1 MPQPVAFNTGSS
13 ISGSIQSSR
22 ISYAI
27 ETSGSDYRAGYAGKN
42 WYSELPATTGV
53 VFIKDT
59 TAIGRGNP
67 GNPAFWITNGTSS
80 AAILATANGLP
91 GSPRNFATTESA
103 YSWSLA
109 NGFFINDPNEP
120 FNQIDTDS
128 LVLYLDASKTV
139 SYPTTASTWYD
150 ISGNND
156 NGSLINGPTYNS
168 IGAIVFDGIDDRG
181 DISNIVNIG
190 NPNTVTAIVK
200 LNGLQSGS
208 SGAGSPGTSVYGPT
222 ANGADNWLGF
232 SGSKVNLFGT
242 ELNDINNFE
251 LNSIS
256 SLDTSNTRW
265 YSVTSTISGSIATI
279 YLNGIQ
285 DNTVT
290 KSFTIGSWNS
300 SANIGSR
307 GANQRLFKGS
317 ISSIQAY
324 NKALTQ
330 TEILQ
335 NYYQAPIVTNG
346 LVFAVD
352 AGNLVS
358 YESGSTITYSLTGSA
373 TGSLFNGTS
382 FSNTKGGV
390 WSFDGADDFIQINNN
405 ASINSIY
412 TNNQLTIS
420 SWFRYGDSGS
430 FRNVMGILRNGD
442 PTFLAFGWRIGSA
455 NSFFFDSSINNTRIT
470 QQLIADISPYT
481 SSYINAVTTYTNG
494 SMLSYVNGVLVN
506 SGNFTG
512 SISDFTSSNFLI
524 GASAGYGVF
533 KGNIAPTFLYNRAL
547 TATEIQQNFNAQRNR
562 FNI

>member
-27 ETSGSDYRAGYAGKN
+27 ETSGSNYRGGYAGKT

-59 TAIGRGNP
+59 TAIGRGTP

-80 AAILATANGLP
+80 ADILTTVNGLP
-91 GSPRNFATTESA
+91 GSPRNFTTTQSA

-128 LVLYLDASKTV
+128 LSLYLDASKTV

-156 NGSLINGPTYNS
+156 NGSLMNGPTYNS

-181 DISNIVNIG
+181 DIPNIVNIG

-222 ANGADNWLGF
+222 ANGSDNWLGF
-232 SGSKVNLFGT
+232 SGSKINLFGT

-251 LNSIS
+251 LNSIA

-265 YSVTSTISGSIATI
+265 YSVTSTISGSVATI

-285 DNTVT
+285 DNTTT
-290 KSFTIGSWNS
+290 KSFIIGGWNS
-300 SANIGSR
+300 TAYIGSR

-346 LVFAVD
+346 LVTALD

-358 YESGSTITYSLTGSA
+358 YESGSTILYSLTGSLS
-373 TGSLFNGTS
+373 GSLINGTGY
-382 FSNTKGGV
+382 SNVNGGNWV
-390 WSFDGADDFIQINNN
+390 FDGIDDYIFTQPN
-405 ASINSIY
+405 SGINSIY
-412 TNNQLTIS
+412 TNNQLTIQA
-420 SWFRYGDSGS
+420 WFNYQDSGS
-430 FRNVMGILRNGD
+430 FRNIMGILRNGD
-442 PTFLAFGWRIGSA
+442 PTFLSFGWRVPPS
-455 NSFFFDSSINNTRIT
+455 NNVFFDSVISGSRFT
-470 QQLIADISPYT
+470 QNVIDLNFYT
-481 SSYINAVTTYTNG
+481 SRYVNIATTYTNG
-494 SMLSYVNGVLVN
+494 SVSSYVNGVLVASN
-506 SGNFTG
+506 VVTG
-512 SISDFTSSNFLI
+512 QIADFTSSSLLI
-524 GASAGYGVF
+524 GTQAGYGYF
-533 KGNIAPTFLYNRAL
+533 KGNFPLTQIYNRAL
-547 TATEIQQNFNAQRNR
+547 TAQEIAQNFNAQRNR